1 MTERSAGLLVYRVTG
16 EEVLV
21 LLVHPGG
28 PFWAKRED
36 GAWSIPKGEYQP
48 DEDPQAAAIR
58 EFNEEL
64 GVKPPSTPLV
74 DLGEVRQ
81 AGGKLVR
88 AWAVCGDFDVESVV
102 SNTFEMEWP
111 PRSGRSETFPEVDRA
126 EWCDPSTARRRL
138 VPAQVAFL
146 DALDRLLETQ
156 QL

>member
-1 MTERSAGLLVYRVTG
+1 MTKRSAGLLVYRVTG
-16 EEVLV
+16 EGVVV

-48 DEDPQAAAIR
+48 DEDPHAAAIR
-58 EFNEEL
+58 EFEEEL
-64 GVKPPSTPLV
+64 GVEPPSNPPV

-81 AGGKLVR
+81 AGGKFVR
-88 AWAVCGDFDVESVV
+88 AWAVRGDLDVESIV

-111 PRSGRSETFPEVDRA
+111 PRSGRSQIFPEVDRA
-126 EWCDPSTARRRL
+126 EWCDSATARCRMI
-138 VPAQVAFL
+138 PAQIAFL
-146 DALDRLLETQ
+146 DALDRLLETE

>member
-1 MTERSAGLLVYRVTG
+1 MTKRSAGLLVYRVTG
-16 EEVLV
+16 EGVLV

-58 EFNEEL
+58 EFQEEL
-64 GVKPPSTPLV
+64 GVTPPSTPVV

-88 AWAVCGDFDVESVV
+88 AWAVCGDLDVESVV

-146 DALDRLLETQ
+146 HALDRLLETD

>member
-1 MTERSAGLLVYRVTG
+1 MTRRSAGLLLYRLSDEGVI
-16 EEVLV
+16 V

-58 EFNEEL
+58 EFKEEL
-64 GVKPPSTPLV
+64 GVEPPPAPTI

-81 AGGKLVR
+81 AGGKFVR
-88 AWAVCGDFDVESVV
+88 AWAVCGDVDVGSIV

-111 PRSGRSETFPEVDRA
+111 PRSGRSQVFREVDRA
-126 EWCDPSTARRRL
+126 EWCDSATARRRMI
-138 VPAQVAFL
+138 PAQVAFL
-146 DALDRLLETQ
+146 DALDRLLETE